1 MKALSDTK
9 YFYETDI
16 KQKESLI
23 EKLKL
28 QVLELTED
36 RFKKVDMKMRSHDD
50 VSNRIFDLNSWWE
63 SMVKE
68 REKDVKIIKDHEW
81 RIEELR

>member
-1 MKALSDTK
+1 M
-9 YFYETDI
+9 
-16 KQKESLI
+16 I

-50 VSNRIFDLNSWWE
+50 MYNRIFDLNIRWE
-63 SMVKE
+63 QMAKE
-68 REKDVKIIKDHEW
+68 RAKDVKIIKDHE
-81 RIEELR
+81 RSIEEL

>member
-28 QVLELTED
+28 QILELTED

-50 VSNRIFDLNSWWE
+50 MSN
-63 SMVKE
+63 
-68 REKDVKIIKDHEW
+68 
-81 RIEELR
+81 